1 MNSRKLV
8 PVLTIAVLI
17 LAIIA
22 LFISCGKK
30 DSNSKAILY
39 YINGSSFKLVAVETY
54 LGASVTVEKVLEALF
69 TGQDK
74 GYLENLVPE
83 GTKVLS
89 ATVEKNTLTLNLS
102 KEFTKI
108 SRGPTSDNLLVM
120 SVVSTAIDAAGV
132 KQVKILI
139 DGEEKPV
146 FNNSVYLKSPIQ
158 KDSSVIE

>member
-8 PVLTIAVLI
+8 PILTIAVLI

-30 DSNSKAILY
+30 ESNSMATLY
-39 YINGSSFKLVAVETY
+39 YINGSSFKLVAVETH
-54 LGASVTVEKVLEALF
+54 LGTSVTVEKALEALF
-69 TGQDK
+69 SGQDK

-83 GTKVLS
+83 GTKVLG
-89 ATVEKNTLTLNLS
+89 ATLENNTLILNLS
-102 KEFTKI
+102 KEFEKI

-120 SVVSTAIDAAGV
+120 SVASTAIDAAGV

-139 DGEEKPV
+139 DGKEKPI
-146 FNNSVYLKSPIQ
+146 FNNSIYLKSPIQ
-158 KDSSVIE
+158 KDSSLIE